1 MTPLLFFLLACATVY
16 VGVVQVAFSA
26 LMRLPLRLSAE
37 RSERKGRADG
47 LGHYLDDPIRLFLP
61 ARLLQGLSLAA
72 ATILAST
79 WTTTPSAGALALVF
93 GGMVLFLLVCAHLV
107 PLLIASRDPERILE
121 ALLPPFDVTAR
132 ILSPLTGRLIRVL
145 NGTGRDRSRERSKDP
160 SLDGADEDDGMDQGA
175 AARSEREEHE
185 ERKLL
190 QSVVE
195 FGGTL
200 VREVMTPR
208 PDIVAVK
215 STVTLEELR
224 AFVVD
229 QQYSRIPVYKDSLDE
244 ILGFVFVKDLVS
256 LTPRGTSTLGP
267 ATLPG
272 GASDSGVVSRLLRP
286 AYVVPE
292 TKRVAELL
300 KEFQREQVQSA
311 IVHDEYGGTAGL
323 VTIEDLLEE
332 IVGEIRDEYDDESE
346 PIVDEGDGQ
355 YVFAGTVG
363 VDDVAERLDI
373 EIERHG
379 FETVGGYLLA
389 RLGRVPR
396 VGETFD
402 VDDVDVEIL
411 EGERRRV
418 QRVRMRRRP
427 IPSKGKAVA
436 DA

>member
-1 MTPLLFFLLACATVY
+1 MTPLLLFLLACVTIY
-16 VGVVQVAFSA
+16 VGAVQIAFSA

-37 RSERKGRADG
+37 RSERQGRADG
-47 LGHYLDDPIRLFLP
+47 LGHYLDDPIRLFMP
-61 ARLLQGLSLAA
+61 ARLLQGLSTAA
-72 ATILAST
+72 VTM
-79 WTTTPSAGALALVF
+79 LALPGTGERSATMLGMVF
-93 GGMVLFLLVCAHLV
+93 GGMIVFLVVCGHLV
-107 PLLIASRDPERILE
+107 PLLVTRRDPERVLE
-121 ALLPPFDVTAR
+121 VLLPPFDVLAR
-132 ILSPLTGRLIRVL
+132 GLSPVTRPLIRLL
-145 NGTGRDRSRERSKDP
+145 NGSGRDRPRDQP
-160 SLDGADEDDGMDQGA
+160 ADMA
-175 AARSEREEHE
+175 APGDVSAEATADARAEVDAHE

-190 QSVVE
+190 RSVVE
-195 FGGTL
+195 FGATL

-215 STVTLEELR
+215 SSVTLAELR
-224 AFVVD
+224 AFFVD

-244 ILGFVFVKDLVS
+244 IVGFVFVKDLVALAS
-256 LTPRGTSTLGP
+256 PDTATAPAGTAVDEAADPEGI
-267 ATLPG
+267 G
-272 GASDSGVVSRLLRP
+272 RLLRP

-300 KEFQREQVQSA
+300 KEFQRERVQTA

-332 IVGEIRDEYDDESE
+332 IVGEIRDEYDVESE
-346 PIVDEGDGQ
+346 PIIDEGDGC

-373 EIERHG
+373 EIERQG

-396 VGETFD
+396 VGETLD

-418 QRVRMRRRP
+418 QRVRMRRRSP
-427 IPSKGKAVA
+427 ATAEG
-436 DA
+436 